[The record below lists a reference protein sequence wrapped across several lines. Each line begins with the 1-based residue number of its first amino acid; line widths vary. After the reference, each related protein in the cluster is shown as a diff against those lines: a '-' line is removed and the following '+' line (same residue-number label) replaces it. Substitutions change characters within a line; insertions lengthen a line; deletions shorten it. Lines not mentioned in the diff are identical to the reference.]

1 MMSEYTPFS
10 ELTSEEKATYLGNA
24 SVTTFG
30 AKVSEGDNINVNI
43 PLSTL
48 VPSAPVSDVTVN
60 GSSVVSNGVAVVTVP
75 TATGLAGDGLSVN
88 GSTGKLDVSN
98 KVPAPTATTD
108 RGKVLTVNSSDEVV
122 WDTPASSTYVKED
135 KGLTA
140 SGSYIGVECAGTG
153 VLITDAN
160 GLYIKHDANDTG
172 KFLTVGAD
180 NEITWGTPSGGST
193 NVIGG
198 SDGAIYGSGAY
209 CYVRTDDNTIV
220 VNSQNQLHANFNII
234 DGSGSVI
241 DVMHGEGIH
250 IGFDTTGATVGDV
263 LTVDQYGAHWA
274 APGGGGGGDSQ
285 IEYLDLTVEW
295 TNDQYHLTAA
305 TKTLAEM
312 STLIQ
317 SGKQVIAR
325 IVKRA
330 GSVIT
335 NITQIFIGDFYNGSP
350 FNDGSAI
357 WFGLGGSGSV
367 PANTHYVTVT
377 SMSGSVKW
385 WSDLWEVSDI
395 DEQ

>member
-1 MMSEYTPFS
+1 MSEYTPLS
-10 ELTSEEKATYLGNA
+10 ELSSEEKATYLGNA
-24 SVTTFG
+24 AVTTFG

-48 VPSAPVSDVTVN
+48 VPSATD
-60 GSSVVSNGVAVVTVP
+60 
-75 TATGLAGDGLSVN
+75 LAGDGLTAN

-108 RGKVLTVNSSDEVV
+108 RGKVLTVNNSDEVV

-153 VLITDAN
+153 GLITDAN
-160 GLYIKHDANDTG
+160 GLYIKHDTNDKG

-209 CYVRTDDNTIV
+209 CYVQTDEHTIK
-220 VNSQNQLHANFNII
+220 VNSQNKLEADFSII

-241 DVMHGEGIH
+241 DVQHGDGIH
-250 IGFDTTGATVGDV
+250 IGFDTNGATVGDV

-274 APGGGGGGDSQ
+274 APGGGGGGGGSD
-285 IEYLDLTVEW
+285 IVYLDLTVQLVG
-295 TNDQYHLTAA
+295 DDFHLTSASMTPQEIMAA
-305 TKTLAEM
+305 VE
-312 STLIQ
+312 
-317 SGKQVIAR
+317 SGKYVIAR
-325 IVKRA
+325 TYKYKDNVITHSTQLTLGDYYNGAPYGDGYKISFGAA
-330 GSVIT
+330 GSGFWDAGLPYI
-335 NITQIFIGDFYNGSP
+335 
-350 FNDGSAI
+350 AI
-357 WFGLGGSGSV
+357 LTTRGHLEWISSELWGV
-367 PANTHYVTVT
+367 
-377 SMSGSVKW
+377 
-385 WSDLWEVSDI
+385 SDLDG
-395 DEQ
+395 Q

>member
-1 MMSEYTPFS
+1 MASEIQGKRMSDYTPLN
-10 ELTSEEKATYLGNA
+10 ELTQQEQVTYLSNA
-24 SVTTFG
+24 AVTTFG
-30 AKVSEGDNINVNI
+30 AKVSEGANINVNI

-48 VPSAPVSDVTVN
+48 VPSATD
-60 GSSVVSNGVAVVTVP
+60 
-75 TATGLAGDGLSVN
+75 LAGDGLSVN

-108 RGKVLTVNSSDEVV
+108 RGKVLTVNNSDEVV
-122 WDTPASSTYVKED
+122 WDMPASSTYVKED

-153 VLITDAN
+153 GLITDAN
-160 GLYIKHDANDTG
+160 GLYIKHDTNDKG
-172 KFLTVGAD
+172 KFLTVGDD
-180 NEITWGTPSGGST
+180 NEITWGTPGGGST

-209 CYVRTDDNTIV
+209 CYVRTDENTIV

-234 DGSGSVI
+234 DGSGGVI
-241 DVMHGEGIH
+241 DVQHGDGIH
-250 IGFDTTGATVGDV
+250 ILIDTTGATVGDV
-263 LTVDQYGAHWA
+263 LTVTQNGANWA
-274 APGGGGGGDSQ
+274 APSGGGGGDSQ
-285 IEYLDLTVEW
+285 IEYLDLTVESI
-295 TNDQYHLTAA
+295 NDERHLTAA

-325 IVKRA
+325 VVKRA

-350 FNDGSAI
+350 SSDGSAI

-367 PANTHYVTVT
+367 PDNTHYVTVT
-377 SMSGSVKW
+377 SMPGSVKW
-385 WSDLWEVSDI
+385 WSDLWDVSDI
-395 DEQ
+395 DGQ